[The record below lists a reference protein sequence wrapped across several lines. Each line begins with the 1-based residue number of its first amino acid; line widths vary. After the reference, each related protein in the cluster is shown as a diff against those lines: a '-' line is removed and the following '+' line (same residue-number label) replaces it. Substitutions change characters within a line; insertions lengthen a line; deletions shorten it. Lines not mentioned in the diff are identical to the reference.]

1 VSLAHIFIT
10 FIVLKQQHVKMNNR
24 KIALG
29 LVFTLLAAFGFAQK
43 PISDITLSYDITVET
58 NNEKPSMAN
67 MFNGATTTVYI
78 KGNSHRTEAV
88 NSLGTSTTIYDGKG
102 KNAVILK
109 EYGAQKLLVRL
120 TPQNWLASNKN
131 NDAIKFVKGTEIKT
145 IAGYNCTKS
154 VAKLDDGS
162 EIIAYSTKDI
172 IIENKDYNA
181 QFKSIDGLVL
191 EYEFTVKTMKII
203 NTVSKVTIATVN
215 PAKFEIPK
223 TGYREMTYEESI
235 KK

>member
-1 VSLAHIFIT
+1 
-10 FIVLKQQHVKMNNR
+10 MNNR
-24 KIALG
+24 KFGLG
-29 LVFTLLAAFGFAQK
+29 LVFTLIVAMGFAQK
-43 PISDITLSYDITVET
+43 PVSELTLAYDITVET

-88 NSLGTSTTIYDGKG
+88 NSLGTSTTIYDGKT
-102 KNAVILK
+102 KSAVILK

-120 TPQNWLASNKN
+120 TPQNWVTANKN
-131 NDAIKFVKGTEIKT
+131 NDAIKFVSSSETKT

-162 EIIAYSTKDI
+162 DIIAYSTKDI
-172 IIENKDYNA
+172 VTTNKDYNT
-181 QFKSIDGLVL
+181 QFKSIEGLVL
-191 EYEFTVKTMKII
+191 QYEFTVKSMKVI
-203 NTVSKVTIATVN
+203 NTVSKVTIGTVS
-215 PAKFEIPK
+215 PTKFEIPK
-223 TGYREMTYEESI
+223 SGYREMTYEESI